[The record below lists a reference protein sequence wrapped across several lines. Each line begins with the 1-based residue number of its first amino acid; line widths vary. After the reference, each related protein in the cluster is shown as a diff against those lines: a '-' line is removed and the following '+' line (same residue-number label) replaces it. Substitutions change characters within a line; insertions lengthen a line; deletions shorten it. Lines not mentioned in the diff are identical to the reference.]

1 MNIVYRV
8 ENIDDVRPEME
19 PLAIIHWCELAG
31 DQDDIPLDFDWELY
45 ANLQAM
51 GKILF
56 VTVRDCGVLVGYH
69 CSLVSNHM
77 HYKSTLHGIVDFLWI
92 HPDFR
97 RGFIGINLLKFVEKE
112 LRERGVKKVIMS
124 SKSKLDTSALLSR
137 LGYNYS
143 ERIFTKVLD

>member
-1 MNIVYRV
+1 MMITYAV
-8 ENIDDVRPEME
+8 EDIELVRPEME
-19 PLAIIHWCELAG
+19 PLSILHWAELAN
-31 DQDDIPLDFDWELY
+31 DHDDIPLDFDWDLY
-45 ANLQAM
+45 INLQAL
-51 GKILF
+51 GKLLF
-56 VTVRDCGVLVGYH
+56 VTVRDDGQLVGYH

-92 HPDFR
+92 HPSFR
-97 RGFIGINLLKFVEKE
+97 RGFIGINLLKFVERQ

-124 SKSKLDTSALLSR
+124 SKNKLDTGLLLQR